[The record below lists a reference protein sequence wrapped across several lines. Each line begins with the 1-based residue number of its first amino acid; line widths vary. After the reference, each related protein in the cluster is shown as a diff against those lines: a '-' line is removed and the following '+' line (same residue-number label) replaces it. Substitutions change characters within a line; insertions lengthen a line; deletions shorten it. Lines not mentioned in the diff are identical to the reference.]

1 MKYEE
6 TKKLIEN
13 IIENEFNHIQD
24 YEERKF
30 IDTDKEQ
37 IELTKES
44 EKLFEQL
51 FESVPKEYQNLLN
64 EYYSAVLCE
73 WVNMCRF
80 YFKEGVR
87 AGTTNLEFLKKVN
100 GINIESIL

>member
-6 TKKLIEN
+6 IKKLIEN

-37 IELTKES
+37 MELTEES
-44 EKLFEQL
+44 EKLLKQL
-51 FESVPKEYQNLLN
+51 FESVPKEYRSLLN
-64 EYYSAVLCE
+64 DYSNAMLCE

-87 AGTTNLEFLKKVN
+87 AGATNLEFLKDTKII
-100 GINIESIL
+100 GYI

>member
-13 IIENEFNHIQD
+13 IIENEFNHVQD

-30 IDTDKEQ
+30 TDTDKEQ
-37 IELTKES
+37 IELTEES
-44 EKLFEQL
+44 EKLFDQL
-51 FESVPKEYQNLLN
+51 FENMPKEYQELLN
-64 EYYSAVLCE
+64 AYSDAVLYD

-87 AGTTNLEFLKKVN
+87 AGTTNLKFLSE
-100 GINIESIL
+100 IDNIGSIL